1 MIDFLIWS
9 PEYDDSSGGIIALHK
24 LADLIAKQGESCYI
38 LSNNTIE
45 NSSAKTL
52 KDLQNV
58 SLDINKTMMVY
69 PEIVNGNPNGAK
81 HITRWLLNTPGVC
94 GGNGIF
100 DDNDLVY
107 KYYDY
112 FQAPDETKVK
122 GELRTF
128 NLKLNQFYNKN
139 LKREG
144 ECYIIKK
151 GKNKTL
157 DKHHPQSIN
166 IDTYINDD
174 YLVEIFNTKETFI
187 SYDSMCFH
195 LQQAALCGC
204 VPIVIPDKGIS
215 KEEFIKKA
223 PVNKYGVAYGFDD
236 IDHAKTTMPLLK
248 DYLIEM
254 EKQSFEQVKKFISDS
269 YNHINKI

>member
-1 MIDFLIWS
+1 MINFLIWS

-38 LSNNTIE
+38 LSDNTIKD
-45 NSSAKTL
+45 SSAKTL

-58 SLDINKTMMVY
+58 SLDINKVMMIY

-81 HITRWLLNTPGVC
+81 YVTRWLLNTPGVC

-100 DDNDLVY
+100 DDNDLIY

-174 YLVEIFNTKETFI
+174 YLVEIFNTKETFV

-204 VPIVIPDKGIS
+204 VPIVIPDEGVS

-236 IDHAKTTMPLLK
+236 IEHAKATMSLLK

>member
-81 HITRWLLNTPGVC
+81 HVTRWLLNTPGVC

>member
-1 MIDFLIWS
+1 
-9 PEYDDSSGGIIALHK
+9 
-24 LADLIAKQGESCYI
+24 
-38 LSNNTIE
+38 
-45 NSSAKTL
+45 
-52 KDLQNV
+52 
-58 SLDINKTMMVY
+58 MMVY

-81 HITRWLLNTPGVC
+81 YVTRWLLNTPGVC

-100 DDNDLVY
+100 DDNDLIY

-128 NLKLNQFYNKN
+128 NLKLDQFYNKN

-151 GKNKTL
+151 GKNKVL

-204 VPIVIPDKGIS
+204 IPVVIPDENIS

-223 PVNKYGVAYGFDD
+223 PVNKYGIAYGLDD
-236 IDHAKTTMPLLK
+236 IDHAKATMPLLK
-248 DYLIEM
+248 DYLINM
-254 EKQSFEQVKKFISDS
+254 EKQSFEQVKNFISNS